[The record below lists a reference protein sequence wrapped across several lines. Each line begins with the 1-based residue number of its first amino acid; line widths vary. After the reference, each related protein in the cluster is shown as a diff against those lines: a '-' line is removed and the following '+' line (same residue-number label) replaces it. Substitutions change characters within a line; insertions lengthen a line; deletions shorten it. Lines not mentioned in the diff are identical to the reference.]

1 MFDKLV
7 VFIIAYL
14 GFGGFVG
21 VLGSTI
27 LVARIFGEIECP
39 VPVIHLSEI
48 NLSEIRRPEFL
59 QRTNQTPPP
68 QQQQPIRNPYTGN
81 IVNDPNEL
89 AELGFQPSD
98 PVRYD
103 DYYVSHY
110 GQQTRNRRGIKD
122 NQKG

>member
-48 NLSEIRRPEFL
+48 NLPEMRPL
-59 QRTNQTPPP
+59 
-68 QQQQPIRNPYTGN
+68 
-81 IVNDPNEL
+81 
-89 AELGFQPSD
+89 
-98 PVRYD
+98 
-103 DYYVSHY
+103 
-110 GQQTRNRRGIKD
+110 
-122 NQKG
+122 